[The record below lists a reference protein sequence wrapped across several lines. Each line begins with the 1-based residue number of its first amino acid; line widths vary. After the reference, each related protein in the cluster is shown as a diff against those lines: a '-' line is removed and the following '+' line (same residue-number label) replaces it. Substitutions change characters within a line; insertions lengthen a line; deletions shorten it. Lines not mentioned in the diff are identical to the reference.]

1 MKNKIMISLL
11 VIVFLITGC
20 SNINKLS
27 YDDIVNELAQ
37 KNKYQNTI
45 NSAYKFNLPNY
56 MSQAKYDNYNSVL
69 VDENYNYYLYVDI
82 VNYYSKTKSDYE
94 ICKTCFYSKKIDYE
108 GKTGYVEINLKEN
121 NQYLIEIMYNYAKIE
136 VMVDYDDINLA
147 LFNCV
152 TILKDLEYNDMTVE
166 SLVSNKSYN
175 FKEETYNIFNPTSKD
190 SNYLDIIN
198 NDGNDD
204 ANEKNKDTDMIN

>member
-1 MKNKIMISLL
+1 MKKKIMISLL
-11 VIVFLITGC
+11 ATIFLITGC
-20 SNINKLS
+20 SNVNKLS

-37 KNKYQNTI
+37 KSNYQNTI

-56 MSQAKYDNYNSVL
+56 MSQASYDNYNSVL
-69 VDENYNYYLYVDI
+69 VDENYSYYLYVDI
-82 VNYYSKTKSDYE
+82 INYHSKTKSDYE
-94 ICKTCFYSKKIDYE
+94 ICKTCFYSKRIDYD

-136 VMVDYDDINLA
+136 VMVDYDDINLT

-198 NDGNDD
+198 DD
-204 ANEKNKDTDMIN
+204 NSDETSEKDKDADMIN

>member
-56 MSQAKYDNYNSVL
+56 MIQAKYDNYNSVL

-198 NDGNDD
+198 DDGNDD

>member
-198 NDGNDD
+198 DDGNDD

>member
-198 NDGNDD
+198 DDGNDD
-204 ANEKNKDTDMIN
+204 VNEKNKDTDMIN

>member
-1 MKNKIMISLL
+1 MISLL
-11 VIVFLITGC
+11 ATIFLITGC
-20 SNINKLS
+20 SNVNKLS

-37 KNKYQNTI
+37 KSNYQNTI

-56 MSQAKYDNYNSVL
+56 MSQASYDNYNSVL
-69 VDENYNYYLYVDI
+69 VDE
-82 VNYYSKTKSDYE
+82 TKSDYE
-94 ICKTCFYSKKIDYE
+94 ICKTCFYSKRIDYD

-136 VMVDYDDINLA
+136 VMVDYDDINLT

-198 NDGNDD
+198 DD
-204 ANEKNKDTDMIN
+204 NSDETSEKDKDADMIN

>member
-1 MKNKIMISLL
+1 MISLL

-45 NSAYKFNLPNY
+45 NSAFKFNLPNY

-198 NDGNDD
+198 DDGNAD